1 MRRRTAGRQT
11 AASGN
16 APSAGTCKGNLPCP
30 SFYHTFHAV
39 ATGRGA
45 GAGGRGGRSPARLRR
60 APRAK
65 LVGSGEAGTGCA
77 LVCGLQGAGV
87 RGRKQRA
94 GVRGLIFLEGGILH
108 EIHKLV
114 DERALGRDK
123 LGGNMT
129 LGNGLIKQKRDHFDV
144 FIC

>member
-1 MRRRTAGRQT
+1 MNNGGCGETRSRRV
-11 AASGN
+11 
-16 APSAGTCKGNLPCP
+16 
-30 SFYHTFHAV
+30 HM
-39 ATGRGA
+39 A
-45 GAGGRGGRSPARLRR
+45 GAGGRGGRSPARRRR

-87 RGRKQRA
+87 RG
-94 GVRGLIFLEGGILH
+94 LILLEGGILH